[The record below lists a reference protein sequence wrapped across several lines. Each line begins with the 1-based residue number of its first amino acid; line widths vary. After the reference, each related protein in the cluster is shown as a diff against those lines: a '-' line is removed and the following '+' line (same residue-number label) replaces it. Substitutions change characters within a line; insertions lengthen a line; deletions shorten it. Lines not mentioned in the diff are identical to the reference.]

1 MRRVAVIAATLGA
14 LGLLFGCQRALWP
27 RDAPRSQFETYDRMH
42 NRYVPIEEPDVF
54 GHPRPALR
62 ARLSNSR

>member
-1 MRRVAVIAATLGA
+1 MRCVAVIAATLAA
-14 LGLLFGCQRALWP
+14 LGLLSGCRQALWP
-27 RDAPRSQFETYDRMH
+27 HDAPRSQFETYDRMH

>member
-1 MRRVAVIAATLGA
+1 MRRVALIAATLGGLA
-14 LGLLFGCQRALWP
+14 LLVGCQQALWP
-27 RDAPRSQFETYDRMH
+27 SNAPRSQFETYDRMH